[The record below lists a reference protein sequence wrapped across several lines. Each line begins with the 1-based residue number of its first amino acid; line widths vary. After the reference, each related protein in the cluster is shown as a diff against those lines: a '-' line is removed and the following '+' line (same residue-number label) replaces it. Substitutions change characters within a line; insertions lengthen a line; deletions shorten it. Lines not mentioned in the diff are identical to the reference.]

1 MESPIIVGGVR
12 TPFVKAAGAFNYVP
26 AQELGRLVVR
36 ELIERLNL
44 DPATIDEVITGN
56 VAPSDAPNVS
66 RVIALRAG
74 IPKDRVAHTVNRN
87 CASGL
92 EAVTQAY
99 ERIRSG
105 QAQAVIAVGVD
116 SMSNIPVLWTKSSH
130 RRLLRRSVTAKTAW
144 KKLRALARI
153 RPRDLAPVIGI
164 KQGLTDPVS
173 GLMMGDT
180 AEKLARQYGISREA
194 QDLFALRSHQRATA
208 AWNEGRFNDEV
219 MTVYPEKAK
228 GAVPRDVGPREN
240 QTLEALGKLKP
251 FFDRRWGTVT
261 VGNSCQVTDGAVAL
275 LLMTEERAR
284 ALGLP
289 RLGRLRGYAYAGCD
303 PSRDGSGARLFEQ
316 SRAALDGRADGPS
329 RPRRD
334 QRGLCRA
341 GPGLP
346 AVLRVA
352 AGRLRRHRRRV
363 GSGTDRREPA
373 QRERR
378 SHRAGTSRRRERSPI
393 GVNRFERTGS
403 PQTNAGPGD
412 DVRRRRTGGRGDHR
426 TNRRLM
432 QETRACQPAVFSQEP
447 RWP

>member
-1 MESPIIVGGVR
+1 VRGSLDAPLNQEITDMDSPVIVGGVR
-12 TPFVKAAGAFNYVP
+12 TPFVKAAGALNHVP
-26 AQELGRLVVR
+26 AQELGRWVVR

-92 EAVTQAY
+92 EAVSQAY

-116 SMSNIPVLWTKSSH
+116 SMSNIPVLWTKSLTDDFLEFSQ
-130 RRLLRRSVTAKTAW
+130 AKTAW
-144 KKLRALARI
+144 NKLRALARV

-180 AEKLARQYGISREA
+180 AEKLAREYGISREA

-208 AWNEGRFNDEV
+208 AWNEGRFSDEV
-219 MTVYPEKAK
+219 MTVYPEKLK

-240 QTLEALGKLKP
+240 QSLEALGKLKP

-261 VGNSCQVTDGAVAL
+261 VGNSCQVTDGAVAV
-275 LLMTEERAR
+275 LLMAEERAR
-284 ALGLP
+284 SLGLP
-289 RLGRLRGYAYAGCD
+289 RIGRLRGYAYAGCD
-303 PSRDGSGARLFEQ
+303 PSVMGLGPVYSSNRVLRATGVRMSDLDLIEINEAFAAQVLACLRCFESPPADCIGTDGASVLGPIDENRLNVNGGAIALGHPVGASGARLVLTLLNELGRRKQ
-316 SRAALDGRADGPS
+316 SLGLATMCVGGGQGGAAVVERIAD
-329 RPRRD
+329 
-334 QRGLCRA
+334 
-341 GPGLP
+341 
-346 AVLRVA
+346 
-352 AGRLRRHRRRV
+352 
-363 GSGTDRREPA
+363 
-373 QRERR
+373 
-378 SHRAGTSRRRERSPI
+378 
-393 GVNRFERTGS
+393 
-403 PQTNAGPGD
+403 
-412 DVRRRRTGGRGDHR
+412 
-426 TNRRLM
+426 
-432 QETRACQPAVFSQEP
+432 
-447 RWP
+447 

>member
-1 MESPIIVGGVR
+1 MESPVIVGGVR

-99 ERIRSG
+99 ERIRTG
-105 QAQAVIAVGVD
+105 QAQAVVAIGVD
-116 SMSNIPVLWTKSSH
+116 SMSNIPVLWSKSLTDDFLALSA
-130 RRLLRRSVTAKTAW
+130 AKTAW
-144 KKLRALARI
+144 HKLRALARV

-180 AEKLARQYGISREA
+180 AEKLAREYGISREA
-194 QDLFALRSHQRATA
+194 QDLFALRSHQRAAA

-219 MTVYPEKAK
+219 MTVYPEKSK

-275 LLMTEERAR
+275 LLMTEERAK

-289 RLGRLRGYAYAGCD
+289 RMGRLRGYAYAGCD
-303 PSRDGSGARLFEQ
+303 PSVMGLGPVYSSNRVLRATGVHMSELDLIEINEAFAAQVLACLRCFESPPADCIGTDGASALGPIDESRLNVNGGAIALGHPVGASGARLVLTVLNELGRRKQ
-316 SRAALDGRADGPS
+316 TLGLATMCVGGGQGGAAIVERIAD
-329 RPRRD
+329 
-334 QRGLCRA
+334 
-341 GPGLP
+341 
-346 AVLRVA
+346 
-352 AGRLRRHRRRV
+352 
-363 GSGTDRREPA
+363 
-373 QRERR
+373 
-378 SHRAGTSRRRERSPI
+378 
-393 GVNRFERTGS
+393 
-403 PQTNAGPGD
+403 
-412 DVRRRRTGGRGDHR
+412 
-426 TNRRLM
+426 
-432 QETRACQPAVFSQEP
+432 
-447 RWP
+447 